1 MAPSQR
7 LTERINEALGVGPI
21 SPDALEFLVDGGV
34 LVGAVG
40 LEAESLCRA
49 VPAIQ
54 RFGSALNTNVHFHT
68 LVAQGVFV
76 EKPSVPSRVGPL
88 LRYAARGTAI
98 LTVLGSRF
106 GLWSERR

>member
-76 EKPSVPSRVGPL
+76 EKPDGTVRFVPAPAPFEVSVPGRTTSVPGRTTPTL
-88 LRYAARGTAI
+88 
-98 LTVLGSRF
+98 
-106 GLWSERR
+106 